1 MCALKK
7 FILILLIVC
16 IPVGISLASG
26 KQEAAEEKA
35 TGEISVWKMG
45 GTGREVE
52 HWPVVNKK
60 FEEAYPN
67 IKLNYSYFYG
77 QIRRQ
82 KIIGGFQTK
91 NIADVVIAFGQ
102 DIPDFAG
109 LNIIQPLDGIDNK
122 VVESWRDRIIPEV
135 WNTCVY
141 QDQFYAFPTYVDMG
155 TFLAYN
161 LDMLEEAGLQGPP
174 EDWDEVKDYA
184 AKLTKPDRS
193 GIALQATLAPVDTN
207 IFEGVA
213 YANGGRFLDEEKGK
227 IMINAPGFV
236 DALKLYDDLI
246 RGGYTNKGL
255 TESRFWEGAHL
266 FGEQKAAM
274 WVGLSWLISPW
285 FPADPKEFRW
295 EGSLFPRHEKPSG
308 QYEPAATIMDPTAAF
323 MISSLSK
330 DPKAALTYVDFWAQP
345 EQLLFYDG
353 SEEVARVPAYKGCY
367 DSADLKRVWPEW
379 VRLYKA
385 GELFKGSLPMPR
397 FIGLS
402 EAETNLAKAIQAV
415 ALGQMDP
422 QAALDDAAKKS
433 QDLYDILHE

>member
-1 MCALKK
+1 MSTFKK
-7 FILILLIVC
+7 VFLILLMC
-16 IPVGISLASG
+16 IMPLGIALAG
-26 KQEAAEEKA
+26 GQQAAEEEE

-45 GTGREVE
+45 GTGKEVE
-52 HWPVVNKK
+52 YWPVANAK
-60 FEEAYPN
+60 FEKEYPN

-91 NIADVVIAFGQ
+91 NLADVIIAFGQ

-109 LNIIQPLDGIDNK
+109 LNIIQPLDEIDAK
-122 VVESWRDRIIPEV
+122 VVESWRDRIIPEI
-135 WNTCVY
+135 WETCVY
-141 QDQFYAFPTYVDMG
+141 QDKLYAFPNYVDMG

-161 LDMLEEAGLQGPP
+161 VDALEEVGLKDPP
-174 EDWDEVKDYA
+174 ENWTELKEYA
-184 AKLTKPDRS
+184 AKLTKPGRP

-213 YANGGRFLDEEKGK
+213 YANGGRFLDEAKGK
-227 IMINAPGFV
+227 IMINEAGFL
-236 DALKLYDDLI
+236 DALELYNDLI
-246 RGGYTNKGL
+246 KSGYTNKGI

-266 FGEQKAAM
+266 FGEQKTAM

-295 EGSLFPRHEKPSG
+295 EGTLFPRPDKPSG
-308 QYEPAATIMDPTAAF
+308 SYPTAATIMDPTAAF
-323 MISSLSK
+323 MITTLSK
-330 DPKAALTYVDFWAQP
+330 SPKAALTYVDFWAQP

-353 SEEVARVPAYKGCY
+353 SQEVARVPAYKGCY

-385 GELFKGSLPMPR
+385 GELFQGSMPMPR

-402 EAETNLAKAIQAV
+402 EAETDLAKAIQAV
-415 ALGQMDP
+415 VLGQKDP
-422 QAALDDAAKKS
+422 KTALDEAAKKA